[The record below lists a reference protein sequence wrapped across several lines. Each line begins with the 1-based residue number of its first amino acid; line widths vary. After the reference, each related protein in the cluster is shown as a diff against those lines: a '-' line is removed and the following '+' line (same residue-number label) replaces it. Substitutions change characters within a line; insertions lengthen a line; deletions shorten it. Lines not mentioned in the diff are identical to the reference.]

1 MKQTKLMTVMI
12 VLFLS
17 GTMVNA
23 QSQTLTFKKGEV
35 LDILLFNGKPE
46 MGKLIP
52 KYKETAFAFAVKMG
66 YQPQPLFKVAETT
79 QGGYQPSSFIFG
91 KWPSVAAR
99 KKFLNEIVDNV
110 PDFHD
115 QRRAM
120 WSTFFVSYYEIEND
134 ISFEIDSNKTVVAT
148 HLWKQNSVDFS
159 TFQEEWLKE
168 AKSQGAKVIL
178 ELRNPRS
185 AVGYLYK
192 PDYTVLLEWNDRAS
206 FDAFTEK
213 NKEMERQE
221 IRNINQFVIQ

>member
-1 MKQTKLMTVMI
+1 MKQTKLMMVVV

-46 MGKLIP
+46 MGKLFP

-79 QGGYQPSSFIFG
+79 QGGYQPSTFIFG
-91 KWPSVAAR
+91 KWPNIAAR
-99 KKFLNEIVDNV
+99 KKFLDEIVDNV
-110 PDFHD
+110 PDFHE

-120 WSTFFVSYYEIEND
+120 WSTFYVSFYEMEND
-134 ISFEIDSNKTVVAT
+134 ISFGIDPNKTVVAT
-148 HLWKQNSVDFS
+148 HLWKQDGVDFS
-159 TFQEEWLKE
+159 TFQGEWLKE
-168 AKSQGAKVIL
+168 AKSQGAKVLL
-178 ELRNPRS
+178 ELRNPNS

-206 FDAFTEK
+206 FDAFSAK
-213 NKEMERQE
+213 YKAMELQE
-221 IRNINQFVIQ
+221 IQNINQFVIQ